1 MYYFLFAFLQN
12 DSPAQRSLPIAAP
25 TASLGLGSEGTV
37 KPKIFDVSSA
47 VNSDRPF

>member
-1 MYYFLFAFLQN
+1 M
-12 DSPAQRSLPIAAP
+12 SPASGKLTLTPVGLTTTP

-47 VNSDRPF
+47 VNSDRRF